1 MLTHGKRLRTV
12 LVTAAVLLPVAL
24 WAPAAGAQSYE
35 MRWHT
40 VDGGGGAA
48 SSGSLELEGTVGQP
62 DAGVLSGGNFQLQGG
77 FWPAFAGRGC
87 DVDGDGDRDAVD
99 LAWIVACHPDPA
111 TCGCPGDPDRNRD
124 SAVDG
129 DDTVIVLAGAF

>member
-1 MLTHGKRLRTV
+1 MLTHGGRLRTV
-12 LVTAAVLLPVAL
+12 FLAVAVLLPVAL

-40 VDGGGGAA
+40 VDRGGGSA
-48 SSGSLELEGTVGQP
+48 SSGALELEGTVGQP
-62 DAGVLSGGNFQLQGG
+62 DAGVLTGGDFQLEGG
-77 FWPAFAGRGC
+77 FWPAFAERTC
-87 DVDGDGDRDAVD
+87 DVDGVAVD

-124 SAVDG
+124 STVDG
-129 DDTVIVLAGAF
+129 DDTEIVLSGVF